1 MLRRILI
8 SSVSVRITKCLS
20 FYREFNSSEQKIAM
34 RTAVTCLRP
43 FYFEIHPDLF
53 EQYPNERNNNEHSLK
68 QLNNY
73 IETIV
78 HSRPIKPMKVKFFLR
93 RKNKETNSF
102 KSVNISLVQRDIRIL
117 LKDILSSCSLPTQ
130 YLDSLPLP
138 KHVPELKIRNNESG
152 L

>member
-53 EQYPNERNNNEHSLK
+53 EQYPNERNNNE
-68 QLNNY
+68 
-73 IETIV
+73 TIV

-102 KSVNISLVQRDIRIL
+102 KSVNISLIQRDIRIL